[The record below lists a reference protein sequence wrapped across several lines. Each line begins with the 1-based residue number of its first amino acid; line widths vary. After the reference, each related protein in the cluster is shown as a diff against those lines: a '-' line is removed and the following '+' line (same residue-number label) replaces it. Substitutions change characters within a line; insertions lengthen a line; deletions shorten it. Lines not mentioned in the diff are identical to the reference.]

1 MSGKVKQL
9 IDAIVAHRS
18 RGNPTMAG
26 FVRAKLMLKGI
37 NPDQHTDSSP
47 DDPVVLR
54 QLEGLARELGV
65 EAPSSSSPNS
75 WRPPPSSGNRTP

>member
-1 MSGKVKQL
+1 MPGKAKQL

-37 NPDQHTDSSP
+37 DPSQHTDSSS
-47 DDPVVLR
+47 DDPDVLR
-54 QLEGLARELGV
+54 KLEALARELGV
-65 EAPSSSSPNS
+65 EMPGPGSGTS
-75 WRPPPSSGNRTP
+75 WRPPPSSGHR

>member
-37 NPDQHTDSSP
+37 DPAQYTDTSP
-47 DDPVVLR
+47 DDPAVVR
-54 QLEGLARELGV
+54 KLEALARELGV
-65 EAPSSSSPNS
+65 EPSGPGAGVS
-75 WRPPPSSGNRTP
+75 WRPPPSSGNHHR

>member
-9 IDAIVAHRS
+9 IDAIVSHRS

-54 QLEGLARELGV
+54 QLESLARELGV
-65 EAPSSSSPNS
+65 ESPAPSPNS
-75 WRPPPSSGNRTP
+75 WRPPPSSGNRTS

>member
-18 RGNPTMAG
+18 RGNPSMAG

-37 NPDQHTDSSP
+37 DPSQFTESSSDDS
-47 DDPVVLR
+47 DVLR
-54 QLEGLARELGV
+54 KLESLAREFGV
-65 EAPSSSSPNS
+65 ELPGPTSGVS
-75 WRPPPSSGNRTP
+75 WRPPSSSGNHR

>member
-1 MSGKVKQL
+1 MPGKVKQI

-37 NPDQHTDSSP
+37 DPTQHTDSSS
-47 DDPVVLR
+47 DDADVLR
-54 QLEGLARELGV
+54 KLETLARELGV
-65 EAPSSSSPNS
+65 DLPSPSSGVS
-75 WRPPPSSGNRTP
+75 WRPPPSSGNHHR

>member
-1 MSGKVKQL
+1 MAGKIKQI

-37 NPDQHTDSSP
+37 DPAAHTDTSS
-47 DDPVVLR
+47 DDPAVLR
-54 QLEGLARELGV
+54 KLESLARELGV
-65 EAPSSSSPNS
+65 DLLAPGSGVSY
-75 WRPPPSSGNRTP
+75 RPPPASGHDR